1 MRSFNIFLVLF
12 LLFTSIN
19 SFSQNILPSDVKHI
33 EVVSE
38 VQDTM
43 ALLNKEDVNKIN
55 KVFHERNYL
64 DSLRVADSCLIVT
77 HNEIKERMDSIV
89 STQTQTISNQGL
101 IIGEYEDV
109 ILDNNKEIDSLKK
122 KQKRDK
128 GSKIAWQSISGTL
141 AVVLLVILLI

>member
-1 MRSFNIFLVLF
+1 
-12 LLFTSIN
+12 
-19 SFSQNILPSDVKHI
+19 
-33 EVVSE
+33 
-38 VQDTM
+38 
-43 ALLNKEDVNKIN
+43 
-55 KVFHERNYL
+55 
-64 DSLRVADSCLIVT
+64 VA

-89 STQTQTISNQGL
+89 STQTQTISNQGI